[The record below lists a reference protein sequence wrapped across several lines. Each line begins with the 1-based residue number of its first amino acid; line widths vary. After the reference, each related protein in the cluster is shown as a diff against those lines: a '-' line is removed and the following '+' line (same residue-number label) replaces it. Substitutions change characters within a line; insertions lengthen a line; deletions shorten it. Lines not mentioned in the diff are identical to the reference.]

1 MASIAEVKA
10 AIDAAMQQVTEVQAA
25 VRAANEQLTG
35 AQQMLAAALEGTGH
49 EAVTAAQAA
58 LVQAAQ
64 ELEECLS
71 ATLLASE
78 QAQSYV
84 ATLG

>member
-1 MASIAEVKA
+1 
-10 AIDAAMQQVTEVQAA
+10 
-25 VRAANEQLTG
+25 
-35 AQQMLAAALEGTGH
+35 MLAAALEGTGH